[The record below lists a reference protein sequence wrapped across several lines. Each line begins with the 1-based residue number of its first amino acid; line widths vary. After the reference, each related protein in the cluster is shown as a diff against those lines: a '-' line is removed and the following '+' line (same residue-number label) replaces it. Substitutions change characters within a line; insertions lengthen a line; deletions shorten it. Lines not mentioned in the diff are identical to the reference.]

1 MFRIRIPLFIL
12 PSAFS
17 RPISRLFIGI
27 GKKFARPFRMGRYLR
42 ILESD
47 LDEGEY
53 FITSTLNALFWSFP
67 VFLIVR
73 YKDPSLSLSTMLF
86 PAATAFFLL
95 LLVFIAYPLIL
106 VKKSVE
112 SLDRDL
118 VYALKDM
125 LIQISS
131 GVSLFDA
138 LKNVSSAEH
147 GLVSKEFKAVVQDIN
162 AGEAQDVALEKLA
175 LRSESEFLKK
185 AIWQLVIALRSGAS
199 LQGTMKNLVDNLRQ
213 FQGAKVK
220 SYTQEMNLWILL
232 YLIIA
237 IAIPSLGATLITI
250 LSSFGSS
257 QVREPVFV
265 ALLGIC
271 FLAEFVI
278 IKYVKLSRPLVYM

>member
-1 MFRIRIPLFIL
+1 
-12 PSAFS
+12 
-17 RPISRLFIGI
+17 
-27 GKKFARPFRMGRYLR
+27 MGRYLR